1 MVLLKKDSQNAAKG
15 VYEFVPVQDFSK
27 SWTDKELYYKYG
39 ITVKEQ
45 AFIDSMVRPMD
56 LDERGDN

>member
-1 MVLLKKDSQNAAKG
+1 MSLYL
-15 VYEFVPVQDFSK
+15 SK
-27 SWTDKELYYKYG
+27 ILVSLGRIKNSYYKYG

-45 AFIDSMVRPMD
+45 EFIDSMVRPMD